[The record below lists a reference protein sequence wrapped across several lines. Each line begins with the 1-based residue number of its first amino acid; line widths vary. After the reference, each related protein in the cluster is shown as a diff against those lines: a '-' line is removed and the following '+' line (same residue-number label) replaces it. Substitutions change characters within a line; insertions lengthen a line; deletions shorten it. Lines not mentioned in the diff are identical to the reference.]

1 MGFFDNLADDEREV
15 LHELI
20 NALIEKLNV
29 QRRLNEDLTRR
40 LDAVNARL
48 ELLTLAHYGTL

>member
-1 MGFFDNLADDEREV
+1 MSFFNGMDADERAG
-15 LHELI
+15 LYELI
-20 NALIEKLNV
+20 NTLLEKIDL
-29 QRRLNEDLTRR
+29 QRRLNEDLTRK

>member
-1 MGFFDNLADDEREV
+1 MSFFSGMDSVERES
-15 LHELI
+15 LYELI
-20 NALIEKLNV
+20 NALIEKLDV

-40 LDAVNARL
+40 LDATSSRL